1 MVVIF
6 WVYFT
11 SGQNALQMKQQS
23 KKCTTNNVSSL
34 FDKGYQ
40 ERFN

>member
-1 MVVIF
+1 
-6 WVYFT
+6 
-11 SGQNALQMKQQS
+11 MKQQS

-40 ERFN
+40 ERFNWNKQRNSKAR